1 MKPLTEEQIVE
12 NLEKLD
18 EGKLTTYLFGIKNHN
33 IWWAFLIFISIIF
46 LESIILIQYPELDL
60 LMCVVTGG
68 LLGAYFGG
76 NQNLYIGSTTKK
88 LLFVE
93 TKWSSFEFKKG
104 LVIEKKDIKEIK
116 QHKSFL
122 GYHKVSI
129 KYQKDSKIKRIS
141 YLFYNKVFNKNLVSQ
156 EDNALKYLEILEKYS
171 N

>member
-1 MKPLTEEQIVE
+1 MKSLTEEQIVE
-12 NLEKLD
+12 NLEKLN

-33 IWWAFLIFISIIF
+33 IIWSILLFISIICV
-46 LESIILIQYPELDL
+46 ECIILIKYPELDL
-60 LMCVVTGG
+60 FMCVVTGG

-116 QHKSFL
+116 QRRSIL
-122 GYHKVSI
+122 GYHKVFI
-129 KYQKDSKIKRIS
+129 KYQKKEKTKKIS
-141 YLFYNKVFNKNLVSQ
+141 YLFYNRVLNKNLISQ
-156 EDNALKYLEILEKYS
+156 EDNAIKYLEILEKYS

>member
-1 MKPLTEEQIVE
+1 MKSLTEEQIVE
-12 NLEKLD
+12 NLEKLN

-33 IWWAFLIFISIIF
+33 MLWSVLLFVSIICI
-46 LESIILIQYPELDL
+46 ECTILIKYPQLDL

-104 LVIEKKDIKEIK
+104 LVIEKKDIKEIN
-116 QHKSFL
+116 QHKSIL

-129 KYQKDSKIKRIS
+129 RYQKEEKMKRIS
-141 YLFYNKVFNKNLVSQ
+141 YLFYNKVWNKNLVSQ
-156 EDNALKYLEILEKYS
+156 EDNAIKYLEILEKYS